1 MKQPRVKVPGI
12 IIRLA
17 KNDDLEIKKIAKL
30 ETAVWGENGAGADKI
45 SARLN
50 IFPAGS
56 YIAENKNN
64 GEIVG
69 YVCFQ
74 QVGDLREQNNLTW
87 FDITDEGLTTKSH
100 RPNGEYLYGISLS
113 VHYSMNGK
121 KLAPALIAQAFLF
134 MFSFNKKGYFVGSRI
149 PMFKRYRNHY
159 PQTTAADYVKIRR
172 RNGNLYDY
180 ELHMY
185 HAIGLNP
192 VVAKVLPDFFPDPDS
207 ENYGALLFD
216 ENTLYGQG
224 EDKVNRAIKLLAD
237 QNFSSLKKM
246 K

>member
-1 MKQPRVKVPGI
+1 MKQPKVRVSGI

-17 KNDDLEIKKIAKL
+17 KNDNLEIEKIVQL

-56 YIAENKNN
+56 YIAENKNS

-74 QVGDLREQNNLTW
+74 QVGDLREQDNLTW
-87 FDITDEGLTTKSH
+87 FDITDEGFTTKSH
-100 RPNGEYLYGISLS
+100 QPNGEYLYGISLS

-121 KLAPALIAQAFLF
+121 KLAQALIAQAFLF
-134 MFSFNKKGYFVGSRI
+134 MFTFNKKGYFVGSRI
-149 PMFKRYRNHY
+149 PMFKRYRIQY

-172 RNGNLYDY
+172 ENGNLYDY

-192 VVAKVLPDFFPDPDS
+192 IVAKVLPDFFPDPDS

-216 ENTLYGQG
+216 KNTLYGQR
-224 EDKVNRAIKLLAD
+224 KNKIKHAIILLANQD
-237 QNFSSLKKM
+237 FSSLKKIQ
-246 K
+246 